1 MIITKLLSVEVS
13 AEWESYLL
21 DVVQRAMAEVER
33 QPEWARD
40 RHRTGSVRLTLERVL
55 LRVVKEDAA

>member
-1 MIITKLLSVEVS
+1 MIVTKLLSVEVS

-21 DVVQRAMAEVER
+21 DVVQRAMVELER

-40 RHRTGSVRLTLERVL
+40 RHRTGVIRVTLERVP